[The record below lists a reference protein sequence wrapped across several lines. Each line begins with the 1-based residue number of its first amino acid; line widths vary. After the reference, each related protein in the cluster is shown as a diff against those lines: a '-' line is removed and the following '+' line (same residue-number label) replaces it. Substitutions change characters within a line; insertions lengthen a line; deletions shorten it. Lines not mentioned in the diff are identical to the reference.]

1 AKRFKDSFFDG
12 IKVVETELVL
22 GRALQD
28 TLALS
33 FPQIF
38 DRVTVVRTPP
48 RTSGGYH
55 AVLVPRILGGR
66 WEYSVRFTGAD
77 VRYVVSGS
85 LTARDQAGNELMVVK
100 EDGQAASFLA
110 AGIGEPG
117 FGSVVSQAIGD
128 LVRKWGEQ
136 MAASLQMQQY
146 ASRFPP
152 AVAASGAA
160 AGRPPGSEIT
170 ISLSH
175 PIEGARVAEE
185 TIAVVGLVT
194 AAKDIQRLDLAVN
207 GQPLPIVRDVRVQST
222 GVRNHQFTAQVPLR
236 AGQNLITLTAVD
248 SAGQAAQ
255 AVRTVVREAGAS
267 AGTAAGKPGAGER
280 WAVVIGIDQ
289 YRNPSIA
296 SLRYA
301 TADAEAVF
309 RLLTTKGGVKPENA
323 RLLLNEQAT
332 QRALR
337 QVLGDVLRQ
346 KALKDDEVIIYYA
359 GHGTTEPDAGAEGGL
374 AKYLVPWDAD
384 PESLFSTAIP
394 MEEVDRVFGRLAARK
409 ILLIQDTCFSGG
421 AGGRTFLAKG
431 LARRSLTLT
440 DKFLQELTQKE
451 GRMILTAS
459 DINQVSLED
468 RALRHG
474 VFTHYLLEGLKGAA
488 DLDGDRAVT
497 VRELHLF
504 LQRRVHEHSSG
515 VQTPQLYNIGDMVL
529 TTR

>member
-1 AKRFKDSFFDG
+1 MLLAGLRDNGVRPMTSLVAVVLGLVLMLGGCAVHMTPPLEPKLAPILAREKLPLRVALLITEEDSAKRFKDSFFDG
-12 IKVVETELVL
+12 VKTVETELGL

-33 FPQIF
+33 FTQIF

-85 LTARDQAGNELMVVK
+85 LTARDQIGNELLVVK

-185 TIAVVGLVT
+185 MIAVAGLV
-194 AAKDIQRLDLAVN
+194 
-207 GQPLPIVRDVRVQST
+207 
-222 GVRNHQFTAQVPLR
+222 
-236 AGQNLITLTAVD
+236 
-248 SAGQAAQ
+248 
-255 AVRTVVREAGAS
+255 
-267 AGTAAGKPGAGER
+267 
-280 WAVVIGIDQ
+280 
-289 YRNPSIA
+289 
-296 SLRYA
+296 
-301 TADAEAVF
+301 
-309 RLLTTKGGVKPENA
+309 
-323 RLLLNEQAT
+323 
-332 QRALR
+332 
-337 QVLGDVLRQ
+337 
-346 KALKDDEVIIYYA
+346 
-359 GHGTTEPDAGAEGGL
+359 
-374 AKYLVPWDAD
+374 
-384 PESLFSTAIP
+384 
-394 MEEVDRVFGRLAARK
+394 
-409 ILLIQDTCFSGG
+409 
-421 AGGRTFLAKG
+421 
-431 LARRSLTLT
+431 
-440 DKFLQELTQKE
+440 
-451 GRMILTAS
+451 
-459 DINQVSLED
+459 
-468 RALRHG
+468 
-474 VFTHYLLEGLKGAA
+474 
-488 DLDGDRAVT
+488 
-497 VRELHLF
+497 
-504 LQRRVHEHSSG
+504 
-515 VQTPQLYNIGDMVL
+515 
-529 TTR
+529 